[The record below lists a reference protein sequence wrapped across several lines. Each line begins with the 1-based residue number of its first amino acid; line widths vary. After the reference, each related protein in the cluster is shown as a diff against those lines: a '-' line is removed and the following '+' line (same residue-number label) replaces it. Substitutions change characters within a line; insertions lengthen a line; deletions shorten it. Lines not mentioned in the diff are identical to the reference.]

1 LSQDPTAARL
11 SLPTILAFSGTSLPL
26 AALVL
31 AVAVHLPRYFAS
43 HLGVSLTV
51 VGAAFAL
58 VRLIDIPLD
67 PALGVIMDRTR
78 TRFGR
83 YRLWTLIGAPILMVA
98 LYMLFMAPPG
108 VGRSYLMVWLLV
120 MYLGTSILIL
130 SHSAWAA
137 SLATSYN
144 ERARIFGIMA
154 AVGVLGS
161 VMVLIIPIVMHRQG
175 FEEGEGVRAMGWFLI
190 AMTPLAV
197 GVVVWRTPEKITR
210 QQSEARYRLADYA
223 GLFRHGNVWR
233 IMAADL
239 CLALGPGW
247 MSALYIYFSKD
258 SRGYTVN
265 EANLLLV
272 VYILAGVVGAP
283 TIGRLANRIS
293 KHTAMMAITGL
304 YSLTLFSLLALPRG
318 QALAAAP
325 VMFLTGFLAAGFTVT
340 TRAITADVGDE
351 VRLHG
356 GKEQIGLLYALTSM
370 TSKVAGAFSIFL
382 TYTVLARIGFDPKEH
397 AVNTADAIRGLEIAF
412 LSGPILFVA
421 LGGACF
427 VGYKLSAERH
437 AEIRAEL
444 DARDALYDEAPVLEG
459 LTSEPAQTLVES
471 R

>member
-1 LSQDPTAARL
+1 MSQAPTAARL

-51 VGAAFAL
+51 VGGAFAL

-83 YRLWTLIGAPILMVA
+83 YRLWTLIGAPILMAA

-265 EANLLLV
+265 QANLLLV
-272 VYILAGVVGAP
+272 VYILAGVVAP
-283 TIGRLANRIS
+283 HLA
-293 KHTAMMAITGL
+293 GW
-304 YSLTLFSLLALPRG
+304 PRG
-318 QALAAAP
+318 SAS
-325 VMFLTGFLAAGFTVT
+325 TG
-340 TRAITADVGDE
+340 R
-351 VRLHG
+351 
-356 GKEQIGLLYALTSM
+356 
-370 TSKVAGAFSIFL
+370 
-382 TYTVLARIGFDPKEH
+382 
-397 AVNTADAIRGLEIAF
+397 
-412 LSGPILFVA
+412 
-421 LGGACF
+421 
-427 VGYKLSAERH
+427 
-437 AEIRAEL
+437 
-444 DARDALYDEAPVLEG
+444 
-459 LTSEPAQTLVES
+459 
-471 R
+471 